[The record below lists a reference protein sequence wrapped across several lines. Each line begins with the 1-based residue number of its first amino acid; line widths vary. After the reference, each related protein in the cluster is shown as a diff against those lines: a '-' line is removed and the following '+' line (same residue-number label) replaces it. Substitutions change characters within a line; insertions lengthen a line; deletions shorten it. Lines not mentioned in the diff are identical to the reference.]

1 MFGIDK
7 MLTFLL
13 KTNSPQMF
21 TTYNIQVLRKL
32 SQDFRENI
40 RSEVILVYCHNSE
53 QPVCNL
59 AKRKTLTP
67 EFFGE
72 IFKNGQLWTAAS
84 EQYEKAACNVIHII
98 L

>member
-7 MLTFLL
+7 MLTLLL
-13 KTNSPQMF
+13 KINSPQMF
-21 TTYNIQVLRKL
+21 TIYNIQVLRKL
-32 SQDFRENI
+32 SQDFQENI
-40 RSEVILVYCHNSE
+40 RGGVILVYCRDSE
-53 QPVCNL
+53 QSVCHL

-67 EFFGE
+67 EFSGE

-84 EQYEKAACNVIHII
+84 EKYEKAACNVIHII